1 MILLLWVKAA
11 TSLVQGGLTRELTH
25 FGLAGMFKV
34 HATVWEI
41 SGIWFNRS
49 MTTTS

>member
-11 TSLVQGGLTRELTH
+11 TSLVQGGLSRQLAH

-34 HATVWEI
+34 HTTVWEI
-41 SGIWFNRS
+41 SGKRFKRS
-49 MTTTS
+49 VTTTS